1 LKKSF
6 FISTKKLN
14 LLLYKFIKTKNK
26 YLKFKKMANV
36 KVKKENNSKGG
47 GMVSGIIIVLCVF
60 VGWLIWKFVMGSP
73 ANFEGGSV
81 EGRPLNTLGMV
92 YHGGFIVPILLGMLL
107 MVVVFSIER
116 FFVIT
121 KAAGK
126 GNLDKFMQTIQASIK
141 SGDIDGAIV
150 SCDKQQGSV
159 ANAIKS
165 ALVKY
170 QEVKKEGFNSEEASE
185 TIHKEIEEIT
195 ALEMPMLEKN
205 MTIISSL
212 VSLGTLG
219 GLLGT
224 VSGMIKAFGALA
236 SAGTPDQAALAT
248 GISEALVNTATGI
261 STSIFAIIAYNFF
274 TSKIDDLTYS
284 IDEAGTTIV
293 NTYRHFRGSL
303 KQ

>member
-1 LKKSF
+1 
-6 FISTKKLN
+6 
-14 LLLYKFIKTKNK
+14 
-26 YLKFKKMANV
+26 MANV
-36 KVKKENNSKGG
+36 KVKKESTSNGG
-47 GMVSGIIIVLCVF
+47 GMVSGIIIALCVF
-60 VGWLIWKFVMGSP
+60 VGWLIWSQIMGDPS
-73 ANFEGGSV
+73 NFEGGDT
-81 EGRPLNTLGMV
+81 EKGHPLNTLGQV
-92 YHGGFIVPILLGMLL
+92 YKGGFIVPVLLGMLL
-107 MVVVFSIER
+107 MVIVFSIER
-116 FFVIT
+116 FFVIA

-126 GNLDKFMQTIQASIK
+126 GNLDKFMQAVQGSIK
-141 SGDIDGAIV
+141 SGDIDGAIAT
-150 SCDKQQGSV
+150 CDKQQGSV

-170 QEVKKEGFNSEEASE
+170 QDVKKEGFNSEEASE
-185 TIHKEIEEIT
+185 VIHKEIEEVT
-195 ALEMPMLEKN
+195 SLEMPMLEKN

-236 SAGTPDQAALAT
+236 TAGTPDQAALAV
-248 GISEALVNTATGI
+248 GISEALINTATGI
-261 STSIFAIIAYNFF
+261 STSIAAIVAYNFF

-303 KQ
+303 RQ

>member
-1 LKKSF
+1 
-6 FISTKKLN
+6 
-14 LLLYKFIKTKNK
+14 
-26 YLKFKKMANV
+26 MANV
-36 KVKKENNSKGG
+36 KKEGGSKVG
-47 GMVSGIIIVLCVF
+47 GMISGIIILACVF
-60 VGWLIWKFVMGSP
+60 VGWIIWSQVMGAA
-73 ANFEGGSV
+73 ANFEGGDS
-81 EGRPLNTLGMV
+81 EKGHPLNTLGMV
-92 YHGGFIVPILLGMLL
+92 YKGGFIVPVLLGMLL
-107 MVVVFSIER
+107 MVIVFSFER
-116 FFVIT
+116 FMVIA
-121 KAAGK
+121 KSSGK
-126 GNLDKFMQTIQASIK
+126 RNLDAFMRNVQGSIK
-141 SGDIDGAIV
+141 EGNIEDAIA
-150 SCDKQQGSV
+150 SCDAQQGSV

-170 QEVKKEGFNSEEASE
+170 QDVKKEGFNSEDAAE
-185 TIHKEIEEIT
+185 TIHKEIEEAT
-195 ALEMPMLEKN
+195 SLEMPMLEKN

-248 GISEALVNTATGI
+248 GISEALINTATGI
-261 STSIFAIIAYNFF
+261 STSVLAIIAYNFF

-293 NTYRHFRGSL
+293 NTYRKFRGSL